1 MTQTLD
7 VNERR
12 SAHDDVVRQLQTL
25 HEQIGDGEPDE
36 AQQSAWEDLETREAQ
51 IREDLAH
58 AEEAQR
64 RAARVAASRAKW
76 GATQISPNVEPEPSD
91 AARLSRGQARS
102 QALKLLDD
110 RDNVRHLGDAQIATV
125 ERLLRADSDNCDGTK
140 LSRLALATENPA
152 YRSGFRKYLARGA
165 TATLSVEEANAVNVV
180 NEVRAMNITTDSAG
194 GFGLPVLIDPTILLS
209 AQGTPNDFFAISR
222 VEQITTDEW
231 KGVSSAGMSWY
242 WTTEG
247 VASTDGSPTLAQP
260 TVVTKKVTGWIPYS
274 VEVGGDYPN
283 FASEMSR
290 LLLSGYSEKI
300 VEGLTVGTGA
310 AAQPT
315 GVVTAL
321 EATTAS
327 QVAVSSD
334 GNFLPADVYALW
346 AALPVRFRGTS
357 RWMSSVG
364 VMNALRQFGTTVGS
378 EFTVNLLAQEV
389 PALFGRPYHV
399 NEYMDAP
406 VTATTGAASL
416 MIVGD
421 WSNFLI
427 AQRVGMTVEVV
438 QHVMD
443 TTTGTP
449 TGQRGLWAWA
459 RIGSN
464 VVVPEAFRVLSQS

>member
-1 MTQTLD
+1 M
-7 VNERR
+7 
-12 SAHDDVVRQLQTL
+12 
-25 HEQIGDGEPDE
+25 
-36 AQQSAWEDLETREAQ
+36 
-51 IREDLAH
+51 
-58 AEEAQR
+58 
-64 RAARVAASRAKW
+64 
-76 GATQISPNVEPEPSD
+76 
-91 AARLSRGQARS
+91 
-102 QALKLLDD
+102 
-110 RDNVRHLGDAQIATV
+110 
-125 ERLLRADSDNCDGTK
+125 
-140 LSRLALATENPA
+140 
-152 YRSGFRKYLARGA
+152 
-165 TATLSVEEANAVNVV
+165 
-180 NEVRAMNITTDSAG
+180 
-194 GFGLPVLIDPTILLS
+194 IDPTILLS

-310 AAQPT
+310 TAQPT
-315 GVVTAL
+315 GIVTAL
-321 EATTAS
+321 EATTDS
-327 QVAVSSD
+327 NVAVSSD

-346 AALPVRFRGTS
+346 ADLPVRFRGTS

-389 PALFGRPYHV
+389 PQLFGRPYHV
-399 NEYMDAP
+399 NDYMDAP
-406 VTATTGAASL
+406 VTSTTGQASL

-464 VVVPEAFRVLSQS
+464 AVVPEAFRVLAQS